1 MYEDSIQFAPP
12 QSQKPKAWLI
22 LFTDLVSL
30 LLAFFV
36 MLFAMSNVERP
47 KWQALVDALSLA
59 DTAKMM
65 TDLPDNSSKL
75 RVASLV
81 QNDAMNL
88 DYLSAVL
95 RAQMAEEAV
104 FRGSLMQRLDDRLI
118 ISIPG
123 DLMFKT
129 GSSEP
134 TKEAR
139 SILVILS
146 TVLGRSSNRM
156 DIYGHS
162 DPTPIK
168 NNEFPSNW
176 ELSIDR
182 AAAVAAE
189 VKQAGYKLKIGIF
202 GYGATRFEDISYSL
216 ASNKRMEMA
225 RRVDVVIRN
234 TAQGGKP

>member
-1 MYEDSIQFAPP
+1 MHEDNIATA
-12 QSQKPKAWLI
+12 QSQQPKPWLV

-36 MLFAMSNVERP
+36 MLFAMSNVEKP
-47 KWQALVDALSLA
+47 KWQALVDALSPA
-59 DTAKMM
+59 DMAKMQ
-65 TDLPDNSSKL
+65 TDMPSNTSTF
-75 RVASLV
+75 RVAGLV

-134 TKEAR
+134 TKAAR
-139 SILVILS
+139 SILAILG
-146 TVLGRSSNRM
+146 TVLERGSNRI

-168 NNEFPSNW
+168 NDEFPSNW

-189 VKQAGYKLKIGIF
+189 VKQAGYKRKVGIF
-202 GYGATRFEDISYSL
+202 GYADTRFQDISYSL

-234 TAQGGKP
+234 TAR

>member
-1 MYEDSIQFAPP
+1 MYEDSILFARSP
-12 QSQKPKAWLI
+12 QAKAWLVV
-22 LFTDLVSL
+22 FADLISL

-47 KWQALVDALSLA
+47 KWLALVNALSPA
-59 DTAKMM
+59 DTAKIM
-65 TDLPDNSSKL
+65 TDLPDDSSKL
-75 RVASLV
+75 NVAGLV
-81 QNDAMNL
+81 RNNGVNL

-95 RAQMAEEAV
+95 RAQMAEKAV

-146 TVLGRSSNRM
+146 TVMERSLNRI

-176 ELSIDR
+176 ELSINR

-189 VKQAGYKLKIGIF
+189 IKRAGYKLKIGIF
-202 GYGATRFEDISYSL
+202 GYADTRFEDISYNL

-234 TAQGGKP
+234 TAHGDTP